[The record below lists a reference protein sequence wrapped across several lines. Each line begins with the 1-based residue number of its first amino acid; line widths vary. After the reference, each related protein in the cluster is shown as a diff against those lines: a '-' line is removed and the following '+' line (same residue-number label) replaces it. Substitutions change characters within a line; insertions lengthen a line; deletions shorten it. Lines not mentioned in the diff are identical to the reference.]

1 MGTDSWTWR
10 TRLFSLAVVSAVSV
24 SVLYLPQSLLT
35 GIASS
40 LGVEPVAAGIVATMV
55 QVGYAVGIFFLV
67 PLGDRVQPRR
77 QITVQAS
84 LLAAALLL
92 SAILP
97 TVVCIAVGF
106 FVVGLVANIA
116 QLIIPTAAKLS
127 PAGQGGATTSTLV
140 GALLVGVFGGRILA
154 SLLIDAI
161 GWRWVVA
168 VFALLVL
175 AAVPLVRRSL
185 TADLHLSGAGRSHAS
200 LLASTLR
207 LARTSPVLVQSAVMQ
222 FFVFGTFN
230 LFWSSMVLHL
240 TGGNYGWSVLGAG
253 LFSLVGLAAGF
264 ATTQGGRF
272 IDRFGPLRFAGV
284 LFVVLLA
291 ATASAIVDS
300 DSIWLFGATIFVVT
314 LANQL
319 IQSANQSRALAANP
333 GATAGANT
341 LFMVGM
347 FLGGAAGATVGPL
360 AFTAGGVPLV
370 ATVGVG
376 FVTVAALV
384 WALAWFTAPGRVTST
399 GSLPLP
405 QNP

>member
-1 MGTDSWTWR
+1 
-10 TRLFSLAVVSAVSV
+10 
-24 SVLYLPQSLLT
+24 
-35 GIASS
+35 
-40 LGVEPVAAGIVATMV
+40 
-55 QVGYAVGIFFLV
+55 
-67 PLGDRVQPRR
+67 
-77 QITVQAS
+77 
-84 LLAAALLL
+84 
-92 SAILP
+92 
-97 TVVCIAVGF
+97 
-106 FVVGLVANIA
+106 
-116 QLIIPTAAKLS
+116 
-127 PAGQGGATTSTLV
+127 
-140 GALLVGVFGGRILA
+140 
-154 SLLIDAI
+154 
-161 GWRWVVA
+161 
-168 VFALLVL
+168 VL

-185 TADLHLSGAGRSHAS
+185 TADLHLSGAGRSHGS

-222 FFVFGTFN
+222 FFVFATFN

-240 TGGNYGWSVLGAG
+240 TGGDYGWSVLGAG

-284 LFVVLLA
+284 LFVVLLT

-300 DSIWLFGATIFVVT
+300 DRVWLFGVTIFVVT

-319 IQSANQSRALAANP
+319 IRALAATP

-347 FLGGAAGATVGPL
+347 FLGGATGATVGPL

-370 ATVGVG
+370 ASVGVG
-376 FVTVAALV
+376 FVTVAAAV
-384 WALAWFTAPGRVTST
+384 WVLAWFTDPGRVSST